1 MDSQIYFVNKI
12 MSELL
17 NNKSIVMT
25 EEKYKLS
32 AKKRNKIK

>member
-1 MDSQIYFVNKI
+1 

-32 AKKRNKIK
+32 AKSARAKNKIK